1 MQRKFETEKKVADL
15 QLQIVRNQLDP
26 HFVMNAVNSIIDS
39 ISDENKEEA
48 RQHLLHFSRLQ
59 RSLLFLDIQMP
70 VMSGFEV
77 LQAIYQAQ
85 VKPVVIFVTAY
96 DEFAIQAIRSSAFD
110 YLLKPVDETELISA
124 VERLIATYKQKE
136 QADNFQ
142 KLIGQVTQKKLRF
155 NTTGGFMLVNPEDIV
170 YIQADWNYSEIHVSK
185 DKHEVVTMNIGA
197 VEELLPAGQFARI
210 SRSVIIN
217 LAYLEK
223 VQRARRLRTLRK
235 DDVTYEFKI
244 PILRIRYLESLV

>member
-1 MQRKFETEKKVADL
+1 MRERKIEHEVLKCIIVDDEKHAARRLETLLNKNPRLTILARISDPRLAVGKIL
-15 QLQIVRNQLDP
+15 QLKPD
-26 HFVMNAVNSIIDS
+26 
-39 ISDENKEEA
+39 
-48 RQHLLHFSRLQ
+48 
-59 RSLLFLDIQMP
+59 LLFLDIQMP

-85 VKPVVIFVTAY
+85 VKPAVIFVTAF

-110 YLLKPVDETELISA
+110 YLLKPVDETELFTA
-124 VERLIATYKQKE
+124 VERMLATYKQKE
-136 QADNFQ
+136 QHEHYQ
-142 KLIGQVTQKKLRF
+142 KLIGQVTTKKLRF
-155 NTTGGFMLVNPEDIV
+155 NTTGGFMLVNPDDIV

-197 VEELLPAGQFARI
+197 VEEILPAGQFARI

-223 VQRARRLRTLRK
+223 VQRARRLCTLRK
-235 DDVTYEFKI
+235 DEVAYEFKI

>member
-1 MQRKFETEKKVADL
+1 MSERKIEQDVLKCIIVDDEMHAAKQLETLLNKNPRLTIIDRISDPRLAVGKIL
-15 QLQIVRNQLDP
+15 QLKPD
-26 HFVMNAVNSIIDS
+26 
-39 ISDENKEEA
+39 
-48 RQHLLHFSRLQ
+48 
-59 RSLLFLDIQMP
+59 LLFLDIQMP
-70 VMSGFEV
+70 VMSGFEL

-110 YLLKPVDETELISA
+110 YLLKPVDETELFTA
-124 VERLIATYKQKE
+124 VERLLATYKQNKQTE
-136 QADNFQ
+136 NYQ
-142 KLIGQVTQKKLRF
+142 KLIRQVTTKKLRF

-197 VEELLPAGQFARI
+197 VEDILPAGQFARI

-223 VQRARRLRTLRK
+223 VQRARRLCTLRK
-235 DDVTYEFKI
+235 DDVAYEFKI

>member
-1 MQRKFETEKKVADL
+1 MRERKIEQEVLTCIIVDDEMHAAKRLETLLSRNPKLTILAKLTDPRLAVGKIL
-15 QLQIVRNQLDP
+15 QLKPD
-26 HFVMNAVNSIIDS
+26 
-39 ISDENKEEA
+39 
-48 RQHLLHFSRLQ
+48 
-59 RSLLFLDIQMP
+59 LLFLDIQMP

-77 LQAIYQAQ
+77 LRAIYQAQ

-96 DEFAIQAIRSSAFD
+96 DEFAIQAIRSAAFD
-110 YLLKPVDETELISA
+110 YLLKPVDETELVTA
-124 VERLIATYKQKE
+124 VERLLATYQQKE
-136 QADNFQ
+136 QAENFH
-142 KLIGQVTQKKLRF
+142 KLIGQLKLKKLRF

-197 VEELLPAGQFARI
+197 VEEILPAGQFARI

-217 LAYLEK
+217 LAYLER
-223 VQRARRLRTLRK
+223 VQRIRRLCTLRK
-235 DDVTYEFKI
+235 DDETYEFKI